1 MILRSLGE
9 SPASAPDS
17 NRSAWHFVEQAQER
31 ASTPLLLI
39 PQPAHAVLAGELARA
54 FVPEAFGQLPES
66 ILQAIRMHDT
76 GWGLLDAAQI
86 HSLRGGD
93 KAKSAQ
99 QGKKNSAT
107 VSPVSFLKT
116 SPADTVAAWRSS
128 IEETQK
134 IAPECGYIVSRHF
147 TLLTLPDDPAHS
159 AFRKQE
165 KARQETLLK
174 SASLNL
180 VDLERWVDALG
191 FSDLLS
197 LVLCSGEQA
206 DVLLP
211 KAHPARKSTA
221 PALRVQVE
229 GEKVILPEPL
239 IPAGTE
245 VEIDGLMYPAPPA
258 GSAAHP
264 LRWIFV

>member
-1 MILRSLGE
+1 MILRALAE
-9 SPASAPDS
+9 PPASATDS
-17 NRSAWHFVEQAQER
+17 NRSAWHFVEQAQQR
-31 ASTPLLLI
+31 ATVPLLLI

-54 FVPEAFGQLPES
+54 FVPEAFGQLPEN

-86 HSLRGGD
+86 HRLRGGD
-93 KAKSAQ
+93 KAKPAQ
-99 QGKKNSAT
+99 QGRKDPPPA
-107 VSPVSFLKT
+107 PPASFLKT
-116 SPADTVAAWRSS
+116 PPADAVAAWRSS

-147 TLLTLPDDPAHS
+147 TLLTLPDDPVHS
-159 AFRKQE
+159 GFRKQE
-165 KARQETLLK
+165 KAHQDALFK

-180 VDLERWVDALG
+180 ADLERWLDVLG

-211 KAHPARKSTA
+211 AAHPARKSTA
-221 PALRVQVE
+221 PDLRVQVE
-229 GEKVILPEPL
+229 GEKVILQNGL

-245 VEIDGLMYPAPPA
+245 IEIDGLAYPAPPT
-258 GSAAHP
+258 GSAAHH

>member
-9 SPASAPDS
+9 PPASAPDS
-17 NRSAWHFVEQAQER
+17 DRSAWHFVEQAQQR
-31 ASTPLLLI
+31 ARTPLLLI

-54 FVPEAFGQLPES
+54 FAPEAFGQLPEN

-93 KAKSAQ
+93 KRKSAQ
-99 QGKKNSAT
+99 QGMKNSA
-107 VSPVSFLKT
+107 PVRPASFLKT
-116 SPADTVAAWRSS
+116 PPADAVAAWRSS

-147 TLLTLPDDPAHS
+147 TLLTLPDEPAHS

-165 KARQETLLK
+165 KTRQETLLK
-174 SASLNL
+174 SASLHL

-221 PALRVQVE
+221 PNLRVQVE
-229 GEKVILPEPL
+229 GEKVVLQHSL
-239 IPAGTE
+239 FPAGME
-245 VEIDGLMYPAPPA
+245 VEIDGLMHPAPPA
-258 GSAAHP
+258 GSAAHH
-264 LRWIFV
+264 LRWTFV